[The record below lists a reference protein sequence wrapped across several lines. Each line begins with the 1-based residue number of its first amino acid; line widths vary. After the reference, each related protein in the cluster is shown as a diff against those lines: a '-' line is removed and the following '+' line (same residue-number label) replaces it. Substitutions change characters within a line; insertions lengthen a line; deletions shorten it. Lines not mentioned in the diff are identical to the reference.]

1 MNEHLH
7 TALYLAADGLPALP
21 LREGKVPFGSC
32 PTCAKNACGGGPNMK
47 IPGHCFCPAPRHGW
61 AAGTTDLHSINSTA
75 WARAWREAAA
85 VVITPPAGTSSPPP
99 AGSLLATTQ
108 RCPWRPDQRPAE
120 KAVGRAFRERK
131 DTADGPQAAQESGN
145 SL

>member
-21 LREGKVPFGSC
+21 LREGKVPFGNC

-85 VVITPPAGTSSPPP
+85 VVITPPAGTSSPHP
-99 AGSLLATTQ
+99 Q
-108 RCPWRPDQRPAE
+108 EVCWRRRSGARGGLISAPQKRPS
-120 KAVGRAFRERK
+120 AV
-131 DTADGPQAAQESGN
+131 PSES
-145 SL
+145 